1 MYKKTTLKN
10 GLRIITIPMKN
21 TKTVT
26 VLVVV
31 GAGSKYERKETKGL
45 SHFLEHMFFK
55 GTQKRPTTLKVA
67 ETLDK
72 IGGAYNAFTG
82 KEFTGFWAKV
92 EKSHL
97 DLALDWV
104 SDIFLNSKLEAREIK
119 REKGVIIEEINMYL
133 DMPMKYIEDL
143 FEKLL
148 YGDQPAG
155 WMLAGEKENILKLQR
170 KHFIEYL
177 KNHYS
182 ALNTIVCLAGNFN
195 QREIN
200 EKIKKYFKKI
210 TKAPPQPKLKVIE
223 LQVQPRILIHF
234 KKTDQTHLCLGVRG
248 YNLSQPQMY
257 VQELIAVILGGSMSS
272 RLWISVR
279 ERKGLAYYV
288 RTSSELYT
296 DSGYLV
302 TQAGIPHK
310 NVNQVISLILREY
323 KNIRQNKVP
332 KVELK
337 KAKDYLKGNL
347 TLSLELSDAQASFY
361 TGQELLTGKILT
373 PKEKF
378 ARIDK
383 VTVNDIQKAAKEIF
397 QPEKLNLALIG
408 PHKDKGKFIGLLK
421 L

>member
-223 LQVQPRILIHF
+223 IQVQPRILIHF
-234 KKTDQTHLCLGVRG
+234 KKTDQTHLCLGARG

-272 RLWISVR
+272 RLWISIR

-408 PHKDKGKFIGLLK
+408 PHKDKGKFIRLLK